1 MFSYLLAIT
10 LSYELVSDKKY
21 TSDVQGSPDHQTP
34 AHGPFCGTVEQL
46 HCMQCTVTKER
57 LPRLPPPPIRSRV
70 TRRRRGHADATT
82 MSKRRDILSS
92 QTCITP
98 SSSQAFESLTSS
110 LVDEQNE
117 ENYAP
122 IPLAV
127 AETSLGI
134 NPRRPSMSILFF
146 VCGLGSSLCYIS
158 ILSSLVYFQ
167 SQYGD
172 NSFVYLNLAVYLPLL
187 PVSIVQARYDQL
199 YDEHYGSASAFLFRG
214 VVGYAICVG
223 AMATV
228 PLRTGLVWVCLHT
241 FLIGSAGA
249 VLQGLLF
256 QMTAFVSSSV
266 NRGGENSLKP
276 AVAAGV
282 QGSALLSLA
291 VSVLMGFGS
300 SVNDTRDQFK
310 RFYLVVCLIEA
321 VIFLLF
327 IVLMKQSRV
336 ALSMVRRDS
345 YFILA
350 DHEEEMDAG
359 DTRVTMGESPG
370 TIQDV
375 STNSTELSYRQL
387 WCDTSHICAC
397 LFLTLVPSFLV
408 GSWFTLVK
416 TDIVML
422 PQILFYF
429 RLGSDF
435 FARLFSGFR
444 SPSSVRQL
452 LSLSVYRVFL
462 VVAFFAN
469 ASSDTFRYRNI
480 LSVALV
486 ATIAFGSGY
495 LVTGCYQ
502 LAPSQLPEEAREQNA
517 TKQAALLNL
526 AFSFSALLGVL
537 SSLVLV
543 RLEQHITVT
552 N

>member
-57 LPRLPPPPIRSRV
+57 LPRLPPPIRSRV

-82 MSKRRDILSS
+82 MPKRRDILSS
-92 QTCITP
+92 QTGITP

-134 NPRRPSMSILFF
+134 YPRRPSMSILFF

-223 AMATV
+223 AMAAV

-276 AVAAGV
+276 AV
-282 QGSALLSLA
+282 
-291 VSVLMGFGS
+291 
-300 SVNDTRDQFK
+300 
-310 RFYLVVCLIEA
+310 
-321 VIFLLF
+321 
-327 IVLMKQSRV
+327 
-336 ALSMVRRDS
+336 
-345 YFILA
+345 
-350 DHEEEMDAG
+350 
-359 DTRVTMGESPG
+359 
-370 TIQDV
+370 
-375 STNSTELSYRQL
+375 
-387 WCDTSHICAC
+387 
-397 LFLTLVPSFLV
+397 
-408 GSWFTLVK
+408 
-416 TDIVML
+416 
-422 PQILFYF
+422 
-429 RLGSDF
+429 
-435 FARLFSGFR
+435 
-444 SPSSVRQL
+444 
-452 LSLSVYRVFL
+452 
-462 VVAFFAN
+462 
-469 ASSDTFRYRNI
+469 
-480 LSVALV
+480 
-486 ATIAFGSGY
+486 
-495 LVTGCYQ
+495 
-502 LAPSQLPEEAREQNA
+502 EAREQNA